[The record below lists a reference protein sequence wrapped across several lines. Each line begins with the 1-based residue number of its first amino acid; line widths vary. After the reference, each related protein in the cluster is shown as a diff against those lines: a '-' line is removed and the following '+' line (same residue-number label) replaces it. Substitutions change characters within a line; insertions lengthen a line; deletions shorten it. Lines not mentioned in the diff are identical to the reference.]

1 MTCDFLSKG
10 RIFDARHSR
19 CYGRFPHGSRRF
31 LLPGAGFTAL
41 SQPEHEQPPN
51 RWALGQRAQSLRAVG
66 LTLGLSPQAVR
77 RARLHLLVL
86 APLFAG
92 VILIWD
98 YRHAVFGLMACA
110 PGTGKTRLV
119 DHKHV
124 YVACKIPTDTGTT
137 ALQVFVVIA
146 LIIVGWALARDFVR
160 AAEPLMFRGMD
171 KATAG
176 TAGFLIRLL
185 TVLAAIVVALRI
197 AGVPIAAIA
206 IGASFSAVVFGLA
219 AQQTL
224 GNLIAGIVLIS
235 ARPFVV
241 GDRVRLQGG
250 GLAGRIEGMVAAL
263 GLLYTTINVGGD
275 YVLVPNSLVLAVS
288 VSPLREP
295 EAVSL
300 RARLRPGSTP
310 AELQKL
316 IEHSLSVPLR
326 RPPSV
331 TLEELDGAEVV
342 VAISATPRVAGDGG
356 KLATELLEAVGNEI
370 NAAASAG

>member
-1 MTCDFLSKG
+1 L
-10 RIFDARHSR
+10 H
-19 CYGRFPHGSRRF
+19 
-31 LLPGAGFTAL
+31 PGAGFTAL
-41 SQPEHEQPPN
+41 SQPGDEQQPK
-51 RWALGQRAQSLRAVG
+51 RWAIGPRAQSLRDVG
-66 LTLGLSPQAVR
+66 LTLGLSPAAVR

-86 APLFAG
+86 GPLFAG
-92 VILIWD
+92 VILLWD
-98 YRHAVFGLMACA
+98 YRHAVFDLQQC
-110 PGTGKTRLV
+110 
-119 DHKHV
+119 
-124 YVACKIPTDTGTT
+124 VANVSNPCKIPTDAGTT

-146 LIIVGWALARDFVR
+146 LVVVGWVLARDFVR
-160 AAEPLMFRGMD
+160 GLEPLLFRRMD

-176 TAGFLIRLL
+176 TAGFVIRLL
-185 TVLAAIVVALRI
+185 TILAAIVVALRI

-250 GLAGRIEGMVAAL
+250 GLAGRIEGVVAAL
-263 GLLYTTINVGGD
+263 GLLYTTFNVGGD
-275 YVLVPNSLVLAVS
+275 HVLVPNSLVLAVS

-300 RARLRPGSTP
+300 RARLRPGTTP
-310 AELQKL
+310 PQLQKL
-316 IEHSLSVPLR
+316 IEQSLSVPLR

-342 VAISATPRVAGDGG
+342 VTISATPRVAADGG
-356 KLATELLEAVGNEI
+356 KLASELLEAVTSEI
-370 NAAASAG
+370 NEAARA

>member
-1 MTCDFLSKG
+1 
-10 RIFDARHSR
+10 
-19 CYGRFPHGSRRF
+19 

-41 SQPEHEQPPN
+41 SQPGDEQQPN
-51 RWALGQRAQSLRAVG
+51 RWALGRGAQSLRAVG

-92 VILIWD
+92 VILLWD
-98 YRHAVFGLMACA
+98 YRHEVFGLRACA
-110 PGTGKTRLV
+110 PGTGGTELV
-119 DHKHV
+119 NHH
-124 YVACKIPTDTGTT
+124 YQSVACKISSDAGTT
-137 ALQVFVVIA
+137 VLQVFVVIA

-160 AAEPLMFRGMD
+160 GLEPLMFRRMD
-171 KATAG
+171 TATAG
-176 TAGFLIRLL
+176 TAGFVIRLL

-250 GLAGRIEGMVAAL
+250 GLAGRIEGVVAAL
-263 GLLYTTINVGGD
+263 GLLYTTFNVGGD
-275 YVLVPNSLVLAVS
+275 HVLVPNSLVLAVS

-300 RARLRPGSTP
+300 RARLRPGTTP
-310 AELQKL
+310 SELQRL
-316 IEHSLSVPLR
+316 IEQSLSVPLR

-342 VAISATPRVAGDGG
+342 VTISATPRVAVDGG
-356 KLATELLEAVGNEI
+356 KLASELLDAVTSEI
-370 NAAASAG
+370 NEAAR

>member
-1 MTCDFLSKG
+1 M
-10 RIFDARHSR
+10 
-19 CYGRFPHGSRRF
+19 
-31 LLPGAGFTAL
+31 
-41 SQPEHEQPPN
+41 SQADDEQPPT
-51 RWALGQRAQSLRAVG
+51 RWALGRRAQSLREVG

-92 VILIWD
+92 VILLWD
-98 YRHAVFGLMACA
+98 YRHEVFALRPCA
-110 PGTGKTRLV
+110 PGTGRTALV
-119 DHKHV
+119 NHH
-124 YVACKIPTDTGTT
+124 YQFVACKISTDTGTT
-137 ALQVFVVIA
+137 VLQVFVVIA
-146 LIIVGWALARDFVR
+146 LVIVGWALARDFVR
-160 AAEPLMFRGMD
+160 GLEPLMFRRMG

-176 TAGFLIRLL
+176 TAGFVIRLL

-224 GNLIAGIVLIS
+224 GNLIAGIVLLS

-250 GLAGRIEGMVAAL
+250 GLAGRIEGVVAAL
-263 GLLYTTINVGGD
+263 GLLYTTFNVGGD
-275 YVLVPNSLVLAVS
+275 QVLVPNSLVLSVS

-295 EAVSL
+295 EAVSM
-300 RARLRPGSTP
+300 RARLRPGTTP
-310 AELQKL
+310 QELQQL
-316 IEHSLSVPLR
+316 IEQSVSVPLR

-342 VAISATPRVAGDGG
+342 VTISATPRTAADGG
-356 KLATELLEAVGNEI
+356 KLAGELLDAVTREI
-370 NAAASAG
+370 S